1 MYFIG
6 EKKGTWLD
14 LHPATPSQR
23 LTISVLSDCLKLEFL
38 TRIFLLRFFAPKI
51 SKQNKYNRIR
61 VRISE
66 VFTSLSGQFKV
77 KVIYFCKLCL
87 NQIFPGPQQYL
98 RQLSSRNMSSSGLFR
113 LGGALRRASSSS
125 SEEELPPPSSNRVKR
140 ALFGPTDHDENI
152 RFVENELKKARNEAS
167 SRWNFDFDSGKP
179 LQGNYDWEEISCTT
193 AETSIMNPDKHSSLT
208 SDDVKENTGDN
219 TASPLTAVVSEEV
232 AARLQVPESL
242 LSSSSSEKDLKTP
255 PGSSS
260 EPASSSLQLGA
271 KPKTKEIKMTGNW
284 TLLN

>member
-1 MYFIG
+1 V
-6 EKKGTWLD
+6 
-14 LHPATPSQR
+14 
-23 LTISVLSDCLKLEFL
+23 ISNLSSV
-38 TRIFLLRFFAPKI
+38 IPK
-51 SKQNKYNRIR
+51 
-61 VRISE
+61 
-66 VFTSLSGQFKV
+66 
-77 KVIYFCKLCL
+77 
-87 NQIFPGPQQYL
+87 GPQQYL

-113 LGGALRRASSSS
+113 LGGALRRTSSSS